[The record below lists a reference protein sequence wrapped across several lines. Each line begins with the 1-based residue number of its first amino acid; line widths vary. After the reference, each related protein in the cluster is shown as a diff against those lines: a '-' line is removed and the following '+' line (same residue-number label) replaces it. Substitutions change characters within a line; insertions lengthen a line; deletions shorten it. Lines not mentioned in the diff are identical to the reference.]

1 MESDQPS
8 EDLKCSVSEKTIQ
21 GGLWNFGSFFWYIL
35 ISGLSVWWFCVQ
47 LQFSAYFSCI
57 YSQRL
62 ALLWI
67 FMTLALSYLC
77 PNSFASAFENDSH
90 PASEMVSFFHSLL
103 LDGSFLFCSFFFKY
117 EEPHSFQGR
126 IGHVCLKYVKWSHI
140 YVHVTFVG
148 MPAIPTWT
156 SCIFLVPLNFIF
168 LIDPVVLWQTFL
180 FCFYTHMPTCD
191 NGHSF

>member
-1 MESDQPS
+1 MCRCINYLLEITQHSNKNISSKSSSRRKCISKSIRKFGNLQCTNFIFPFFCILAVESDQPS

-103 LDGSFLFCSFFFKY
+103 LDGSFLFCSFF
-117 EEPHSFQGR
+117 
-126 IGHVCLKYVKWSHI
+126 
-140 YVHVTFVG
+140 
-148 MPAIPTWT
+148 
-156 SCIFLVPLNFIF
+156 
-168 LIDPVVLWQTFL
+168 
-180 FCFYTHMPTCD
+180 
-191 NGHSF
+191 